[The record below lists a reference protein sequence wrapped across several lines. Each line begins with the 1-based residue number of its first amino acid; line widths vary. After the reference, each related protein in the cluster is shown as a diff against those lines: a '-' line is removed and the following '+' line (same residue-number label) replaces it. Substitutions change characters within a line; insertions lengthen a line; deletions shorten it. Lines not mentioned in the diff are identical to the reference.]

1 MGLAEEIR
9 DYIKSK
15 GLDYVYDKVKNKL
28 RQKKFET
35 FCDELPGIIENKV
48 LFPMQ
53 STEYFTELQKFY
65 ICNKVIIRY
74 LLSYLAI
81 SEETVSGL
89 TDKFIKEFIKEY
101 SHYGKY
107 KVQLKKILNKSA
119 DIIKLELK
127 NSGLLSN
134 DKNIELEKVNNI
146 LPALIKKYNKESQNK
161 KIILI
166 KNSLL
171 NNGFDFDLIN
181 EVLKKINKGLILTI
195 IVLAALL
202 IYISGVEKQRNADKP
217 DIRKACEDFIL
228 LTDKY
233 VVLPEDMQKSEVSEE
248 KVNEYVNQMKSD
260 VEKVMISNTEAVKI
274 QKQVIENN
282 LRNGY
287 DALDV
292 RIKMSRKIKKING
305 YEFDGNQVTVKLKD
319 QVEIVTKVFDE
330 IDSTKETE
338 TFDASNDEIILQK
351 IDGKWKIVYS
361 NLQFDGSNRYYSDD
375 IIF

>member
-1 MGLAEEIR
+1 M
-9 DYIKSK
+9 K
-15 GLDYVYDKVKNKL
+15 
-28 RQKKFET
+28 
-35 FCDELPGIIENKV
+35 
-48 LFPMQ
+48 
-53 STEYFTELQKFY
+53 
-65 ICNKVIIRY
+65 
-74 LLSYLAI
+74 
-81 SEETVSGL
+81 
-89 TDKFIKEFIKEY
+89 
-101 SHYGKY
+101 
-107 KVQLKKILNKSA
+107 
-119 DIIKLELK
+119 
-127 NSGLLSN
+127 
-134 DKNIELEKVNNI
+134 
-146 LPALIKKYNKESQNK
+146 
-161 KIILI
+161 
-166 KNSLL
+166 
-171 NNGFDFDLIN
+171 
-181 EVLKKINKGLILTI
+181 VLKKINKGLILTI

-330 IDSTKETE
+330 IDSTKETATRITAFE
-338 TFDASNDEIILQK
+338 NFREDRTIS
-351 IDGKWKIVYS
+351 
-361 NLQFDGSNRYYSDD
+361 
-375 IIF
+375 

>member
-1 MGLAEEIR
+1 M
-9 DYIKSK
+9 K
-15 GLDYVYDKVKNKL
+15 
-28 RQKKFET
+28 
-35 FCDELPGIIENKV
+35 
-48 LFPMQ
+48 
-53 STEYFTELQKFY
+53 
-65 ICNKVIIRY
+65 
-74 LLSYLAI
+74 
-81 SEETVSGL
+81 
-89 TDKFIKEFIKEY
+89 
-101 SHYGKY
+101 
-107 KVQLKKILNKSA
+107 
-119 DIIKLELK
+119 
-127 NSGLLSN
+127 
-134 DKNIELEKVNNI
+134 
-146 LPALIKKYNKESQNK
+146 
-161 KIILI
+161 
-166 KNSLL
+166 
-171 NNGFDFDLIN
+171 
-181 EVLKKINKGLILTI
+181 VLKKINKGLILTI

-217 DIRKACEDFIL
+217 DIRKACEEFIA

-260 VEKVMISNTEAVKI
+260 VEKVMIFNTEAVKI
-274 QKQVIENN
+274 QEQVIENN

-287 DALDV
+287 NALDV
-292 RIKMSRKIKKING
+292 RSKVSRKIKKING
-305 YEFDGNQVTVKLKD
+305 YEFDGNQVTVKLNN

>member
-1 MGLAEEIR
+1 M
-9 DYIKSK
+9 K
-15 GLDYVYDKVKNKL
+15 
-28 RQKKFET
+28 
-35 FCDELPGIIENKV
+35 
-48 LFPMQ
+48 
-53 STEYFTELQKFY
+53 
-65 ICNKVIIRY
+65 
-74 LLSYLAI
+74 
-81 SEETVSGL
+81 
-89 TDKFIKEFIKEY
+89 
-101 SHYGKY
+101 
-107 KVQLKKILNKSA
+107 
-119 DIIKLELK
+119 
-127 NSGLLSN
+127 
-134 DKNIELEKVNNI
+134 
-146 LPALIKKYNKESQNK
+146 
-161 KIILI
+161 
-166 KNSLL
+166 
-171 NNGFDFDLIN
+171 
-181 EVLKKINKGLILTI
+181 VLKKINKGLILTI

-282 LRNGY
+282 LRDSYN
-287 DALDV
+287 ALDV
-292 RIKMSRKIKKING
+292 RSKVSRKIKKING

>member
-1 MGLAEEIR
+1 M
-9 DYIKSK
+9 K
-15 GLDYVYDKVKNKL
+15 
-28 RQKKFET
+28 
-35 FCDELPGIIENKV
+35 
-48 LFPMQ
+48 
-53 STEYFTELQKFY
+53 
-65 ICNKVIIRY
+65 
-74 LLSYLAI
+74 
-81 SEETVSGL
+81 
-89 TDKFIKEFIKEY
+89 
-101 SHYGKY
+101 
-107 KVQLKKILNKSA
+107 
-119 DIIKLELK
+119 
-127 NSGLLSN
+127 
-134 DKNIELEKVNNI
+134 
-146 LPALIKKYNKESQNK
+146 
-161 KIILI
+161 
-166 KNSLL
+166 
-171 NNGFDFDLIN
+171 
-181 EVLKKINKGLILTI
+181 VLKKINKGLILTI

-287 DALDV
+287 NALDV

-305 YEFDGNQVTVKLKD
+305 YEFDGNQVTVKLNN

-330 IDSTKETE
+330 IESTKETE
-338 TFDASNDEIILQK
+338 TFEASSDEIILQK
-351 IDGKWKIVYS
+351 VDGKWKIVYS
-361 NLQFDGSNRYYSDD
+361 NLQFDGSNRYYGDD

>member
-1 MGLAEEIR
+1 M
-9 DYIKSK
+9 K
-15 GLDYVYDKVKNKL
+15 
-28 RQKKFET
+28 
-35 FCDELPGIIENKV
+35 
-48 LFPMQ
+48 
-53 STEYFTELQKFY
+53 
-65 ICNKVIIRY
+65 
-74 LLSYLAI
+74 
-81 SEETVSGL
+81 
-89 TDKFIKEFIKEY
+89 
-101 SHYGKY
+101 
-107 KVQLKKILNKSA
+107 
-119 DIIKLELK
+119 
-127 NSGLLSN
+127 
-134 DKNIELEKVNNI
+134 
-146 LPALIKKYNKESQNK
+146 
-161 KIILI
+161 
-166 KNSLL
+166 
-171 NNGFDFDLIN
+171 
-181 EVLKKINKGLILTI
+181 VLKKINKGLILTI

-292 RIKMSRKIKKING
+292 RSKVSRKIKKING

>member
-1 MGLAEEIR
+1 M
-9 DYIKSK
+9 K
-15 GLDYVYDKVKNKL
+15 
-28 RQKKFET
+28 
-35 FCDELPGIIENKV
+35 
-48 LFPMQ
+48 
-53 STEYFTELQKFY
+53 
-65 ICNKVIIRY
+65 
-74 LLSYLAI
+74 
-81 SEETVSGL
+81 
-89 TDKFIKEFIKEY
+89 
-101 SHYGKY
+101 
-107 KVQLKKILNKSA
+107 
-119 DIIKLELK
+119 
-127 NSGLLSN
+127 
-134 DKNIELEKVNNI
+134 
-146 LPALIKKYNKESQNK
+146 
-161 KIILI
+161 
-166 KNSLL
+166 
-171 NNGFDFDLIN
+171 
-181 EVLKKINKGLILTI
+181 VLKKINKGLILTI

-282 LRNGY
+282 LKNGY

-361 NLQFDGSNRYYSDD
+361 NLQFDGSNRYYGDD

>member
-1 MGLAEEIR
+1 M
-9 DYIKSK
+9 K
-15 GLDYVYDKVKNKL
+15 
-28 RQKKFET
+28 
-35 FCDELPGIIENKV
+35 
-48 LFPMQ
+48 
-53 STEYFTELQKFY
+53 
-65 ICNKVIIRY
+65 
-74 LLSYLAI
+74 
-81 SEETVSGL
+81 
-89 TDKFIKEFIKEY
+89 
-101 SHYGKY
+101 
-107 KVQLKKILNKSA
+107 
-119 DIIKLELK
+119 
-127 NSGLLSN
+127 
-134 DKNIELEKVNNI
+134 
-146 LPALIKKYNKESQNK
+146 
-161 KIILI
+161 
-166 KNSLL
+166 
-171 NNGFDFDLIN
+171 
-181 EVLKKINKGLILTI
+181 VLKKINKGLILTI

-351 IDGKWKIVYS
+351 IDGK
-361 NLQFDGSNRYYSDD
+361 
-375 IIF
+375 

>member
-1 MGLAEEIR
+1 M
-9 DYIKSK
+9 K
-15 GLDYVYDKVKNKL
+15 
-28 RQKKFET
+28 
-35 FCDELPGIIENKV
+35 
-48 LFPMQ
+48 
-53 STEYFTELQKFY
+53 
-65 ICNKVIIRY
+65 
-74 LLSYLAI
+74 
-81 SEETVSGL
+81 
-89 TDKFIKEFIKEY
+89 
-101 SHYGKY
+101 
-107 KVQLKKILNKSA
+107 
-119 DIIKLELK
+119 
-127 NSGLLSN
+127 
-134 DKNIELEKVNNI
+134 
-146 LPALIKKYNKESQNK
+146 
-161 KIILI
+161 
-166 KNSLL
+166 
-171 NNGFDFDLIN
+171 
-181 EVLKKINKGLILTI
+181 VLKKINKGLILTI

-202 IYISGVEKQRNADKP
+202 IYISGVEKQRNADKT
-217 DIRKACEDFIL
+217 DIRKACEEFIA

-274 QKQVIENN
+274 QEQVIENN

-287 DALDV
+287 NALDV
-292 RIKMSRKIKKING
+292 RSKVSRKIKKING
-305 YEFDGNQVTVKLKD
+305 YEFDGNQVTVKLNN

>member
-1 MGLAEEIR
+1 M
-9 DYIKSK
+9 K
-15 GLDYVYDKVKNKL
+15 
-28 RQKKFET
+28 
-35 FCDELPGIIENKV
+35 
-48 LFPMQ
+48 
-53 STEYFTELQKFY
+53 
-65 ICNKVIIRY
+65 
-74 LLSYLAI
+74 
-81 SEETVSGL
+81 
-89 TDKFIKEFIKEY
+89 
-101 SHYGKY
+101 
-107 KVQLKKILNKSA
+107 
-119 DIIKLELK
+119 
-127 NSGLLSN
+127 
-134 DKNIELEKVNNI
+134 
-146 LPALIKKYNKESQNK
+146 
-161 KIILI
+161 
-166 KNSLL
+166 
-171 NNGFDFDLIN
+171 
-181 EVLKKINKGLILTI
+181 VLKKINKGLILTI

-287 DALDV
+287 NALDV

-351 IDGKWKIVYS
+351 ID
-361 NLQFDGSNRYYSDD
+361 
-375 IIF
+375 

>member
-1 MGLAEEIR
+1 M
-9 DYIKSK
+9 K
-15 GLDYVYDKVKNKL
+15 
-28 RQKKFET
+28 
-35 FCDELPGIIENKV
+35 
-48 LFPMQ
+48 
-53 STEYFTELQKFY
+53 
-65 ICNKVIIRY
+65 
-74 LLSYLAI
+74 
-81 SEETVSGL
+81 
-89 TDKFIKEFIKEY
+89 
-101 SHYGKY
+101 
-107 KVQLKKILNKSA
+107 
-119 DIIKLELK
+119 
-127 NSGLLSN
+127 
-134 DKNIELEKVNNI
+134 
-146 LPALIKKYNKESQNK
+146 
-161 KIILI
+161 
-166 KNSLL
+166 
-171 NNGFDFDLIN
+171 
-181 EVLKKINKGLILTI
+181 VLKKINKGLILTI

-282 LRNGY
+282 LRDSYN
-287 DALDV
+287 ALDV
-292 RIKMSRKIKKING
+292 RSKVSRKIKKING
-305 YEFDGNQVTVKLKD
+305 YEFDGNQVTVKLNN

-361 NLQFDGSNRYYSDD
+361 NLQFDGSNRYYGDD

>member
-1 MGLAEEIR
+1 M
-9 DYIKSK
+9 K
-15 GLDYVYDKVKNKL
+15 
-28 RQKKFET
+28 
-35 FCDELPGIIENKV
+35 
-48 LFPMQ
+48 
-53 STEYFTELQKFY
+53 
-65 ICNKVIIRY
+65 
-74 LLSYLAI
+74 
-81 SEETVSGL
+81 
-89 TDKFIKEFIKEY
+89 
-101 SHYGKY
+101 
-107 KVQLKKILNKSA
+107 
-119 DIIKLELK
+119 
-127 NSGLLSN
+127 
-134 DKNIELEKVNNI
+134 
-146 LPALIKKYNKESQNK
+146 
-161 KIILI
+161 
-166 KNSLL
+166 
-171 NNGFDFDLIN
+171 
-181 EVLKKINKGLILTI
+181 VLKKINKGLILTI

-287 DALDV
+287 NALDV

>member
-1 MGLAEEIR
+1 M
-9 DYIKSK
+9 K
-15 GLDYVYDKVKNKL
+15 
-28 RQKKFET
+28 
-35 FCDELPGIIENKV
+35 
-48 LFPMQ
+48 
-53 STEYFTELQKFY
+53 
-65 ICNKVIIRY
+65 
-74 LLSYLAI
+74 
-81 SEETVSGL
+81 
-89 TDKFIKEFIKEY
+89 
-101 SHYGKY
+101 
-107 KVQLKKILNKSA
+107 
-119 DIIKLELK
+119 
-127 NSGLLSN
+127 
-134 DKNIELEKVNNI
+134 
-146 LPALIKKYNKESQNK
+146 
-161 KIILI
+161 
-166 KNSLL
+166 
-171 NNGFDFDLIN
+171 
-181 EVLKKINKGLILTI
+181 VLKKINKGLILTI

-202 IYISGVEKQRNADKP
+202 IYISSIEKQRNADKP

>member
-1 MGLAEEIR
+1 M
-9 DYIKSK
+9 K
-15 GLDYVYDKVKNKL
+15 
-28 RQKKFET
+28 
-35 FCDELPGIIENKV
+35 
-48 LFPMQ
+48 
-53 STEYFTELQKFY
+53 
-65 ICNKVIIRY
+65 
-74 LLSYLAI
+74 
-81 SEETVSGL
+81 
-89 TDKFIKEFIKEY
+89 
-101 SHYGKY
+101 
-107 KVQLKKILNKSA
+107 
-119 DIIKLELK
+119 
-127 NSGLLSN
+127 
-134 DKNIELEKVNNI
+134 
-146 LPALIKKYNKESQNK
+146 
-161 KIILI
+161 
-166 KNSLL
+166 
-171 NNGFDFDLIN
+171 
-181 EVLKKINKGLILTI
+181 VLKKINKGLILTI

-282 LRNGY
+282 LRDSYN
-287 DALDV
+287 ALDV
-292 RIKMSRKIKKING
+292 RSKVSRKIKKINR

>member
-1 MGLAEEIR
+1 M
-9 DYIKSK
+9 K
-15 GLDYVYDKVKNKL
+15 
-28 RQKKFET
+28 
-35 FCDELPGIIENKV
+35 
-48 LFPMQ
+48 
-53 STEYFTELQKFY
+53 
-65 ICNKVIIRY
+65 
-74 LLSYLAI
+74 
-81 SEETVSGL
+81 
-89 TDKFIKEFIKEY
+89 
-101 SHYGKY
+101 
-107 KVQLKKILNKSA
+107 
-119 DIIKLELK
+119 
-127 NSGLLSN
+127 
-134 DKNIELEKVNNI
+134 
-146 LPALIKKYNKESQNK
+146 
-161 KIILI
+161 
-166 KNSLL
+166 
-171 NNGFDFDLIN
+171 
-181 EVLKKINKGLILTI
+181 VLKKINKGLILTI

-305 YEFDGNQVTVKLKD
+305 YEFDGNQVTVKLNN

-330 IDSTKETE
+330 IESTKETE

-361 NLQFDGSNRYYSDD
+361 NLQFDGSNRYYSDN

>member
-1 MGLAEEIR
+1 M
-9 DYIKSK
+9 K
-15 GLDYVYDKVKNKL
+15 
-28 RQKKFET
+28 
-35 FCDELPGIIENKV
+35 
-48 LFPMQ
+48 
-53 STEYFTELQKFY
+53 
-65 ICNKVIIRY
+65 
-74 LLSYLAI
+74 
-81 SEETVSGL
+81 
-89 TDKFIKEFIKEY
+89 
-101 SHYGKY
+101 
-107 KVQLKKILNKSA
+107 
-119 DIIKLELK
+119 
-127 NSGLLSN
+127 
-134 DKNIELEKVNNI
+134 
-146 LPALIKKYNKESQNK
+146 
-161 KIILI
+161 
-166 KNSLL
+166 
-171 NNGFDFDLIN
+171 
-181 EVLKKINKGLILTI
+181 VLKKINKGLILTI

-282 LRNGY
+282 LRDSYN
-287 DALDV
+287 ALDV

>member
-1 MGLAEEIR
+1 M
-9 DYIKSK
+9 
-15 GLDYVYDKVKNKL
+15 
-28 RQKKFET
+28 
-35 FCDELPGIIENKV
+35 
-48 LFPMQ
+48 
-53 STEYFTELQKFY
+53 
-65 ICNKVIIRY
+65 
-74 LLSYLAI
+74 
-81 SEETVSGL
+81 
-89 TDKFIKEFIKEY
+89 
-101 SHYGKY
+101 
-107 KVQLKKILNKSA
+107 
-119 DIIKLELK
+119 
-127 NSGLLSN
+127 
-134 DKNIELEKVNNI
+134 
-146 LPALIKKYNKESQNK
+146 
-161 KIILI
+161 
-166 KNSLL
+166 
-171 NNGFDFDLIN
+171 
-181 EVLKKINKGLILTI
+181 
-195 IVLAALL
+195 

-361 NLQFDGSNRYYSDD
+361 NLQFDGSNRYYSDN

>member
-1 MGLAEEIR
+1 M
-9 DYIKSK
+9 K
-15 GLDYVYDKVKNKL
+15 
-28 RQKKFET
+28 
-35 FCDELPGIIENKV
+35 
-48 LFPMQ
+48 
-53 STEYFTELQKFY
+53 
-65 ICNKVIIRY
+65 
-74 LLSYLAI
+74 
-81 SEETVSGL
+81 
-89 TDKFIKEFIKEY
+89 
-101 SHYGKY
+101 
-107 KVQLKKILNKSA
+107 
-119 DIIKLELK
+119 
-127 NSGLLSN
+127 
-134 DKNIELEKVNNI
+134 
-146 LPALIKKYNKESQNK
+146 
-161 KIILI
+161 
-166 KNSLL
+166 
-171 NNGFDFDLIN
+171 
-181 EVLKKINKGLILTI
+181 VLKKINKGLILTI

-202 IYISGVEKQRNADKP
+202 IYISSIEKQRNSDKP